1 MANSTL
7 SDAVTQ
13 ALTLVSQADASLL
26 EIISLSFKV
35 SLSAVI
41 FATIIGIPTALLM
54 AIYRFKGRSF
64 LHILIDTLM
73 ALPPVVV
80 GLIVYLLLSNSGPL
94 GIWGLLYTPTAMI
107 IAQTLLITPIV
118 VALALPVFSQH
129 WLNIGEQMHLLG
141 LKRSQCFGVL
151 IKESSNSLI
160 TVILAAFGRAIA
172 EIGAVMI
179 VGGNIENHTRVM
191 TTAIAMETRQ
201 GNLALAL
208 ALGLVLIVC
217 ALLINASAHFCNYY
231 YGRKIGQQLL
241 LSLPNSYGK
250 NNDQ

>member
-1 MANSTL
+1 MASSTL
-7 SDAVTQ
+7 SDAITQ

-35 SLSAVI
+35 SLSAVL
-41 FATIIGIPTALLM
+41 FATIIGIPTAMLM
-54 AIYRFKGRSF
+54 AVYRFRGRGI

-80 GLIVYLLLSNSGPL
+80 GLIVYLLLSSSGPL

-118 VALALPVFSQH
+118 IALALPVFSQH
-129 WLNIGEQMHLLG
+129 WLSIGEQMLLLG
-141 LKRSQCFGVL
+141 LKRRHCFSVL

-208 ALGLVLIVC
+208 ALGLVLILC

-231 YGRKIGQQLL
+231 CGRKAGQQLL
-241 LSLPNSYGK
+241 LSLPNSFGK
-250 NNDQ
+250 NND

>member
-1 MANSTL
+1 MASSTL
-7 SDAVTQ
+7 SDALAQ
-13 ALTLVSQADASLL
+13 AVTLVGQADASLL

-35 SLSAVI
+35 SISAVI
-41 FATIIGIPTALLM
+41 FATIIGIPTAMLM
-54 AIYRFKGRSF
+54 AVYQFRGRKV

-80 GLIVYLLLSNSGPL
+80 GLVVYLILSNSGPL
-94 GIWGLLYTPTAMI
+94 GIWGLLYTPAAMI
-107 IAQTLLITPIV
+107 IAQTILITPIV
-118 VALALPVFSQH
+118 IALALPVFSQH
-129 WLNIGEQMHLLG
+129 WLNIGEQMLLLG
-141 LKRSQCFGVL
+141 LKRRHCFGVL

-160 TVILAAFGRAIA
+160 TVVLAAFGRAIA

-208 ALGLVLIVC
+208 ALGMVLILC
-217 ALLINASAHFCNYY
+217 ALLINASAHFCNYW
-231 YGRKIGQQLL
+231 YGRKVGQQLL

>member
-1 MANSTL
+1 MASSTL
-7 SDAVTQ
+7 SDAITQ

-26 EIISLSFKV
+26 EIISLSFQV
-35 SLSAVI
+35 SLSAVLL
-41 FATIIGIPTALLM
+41 ATIIGIPAAMLM
-54 AIYRFKGRSF
+54 AVYRFRGRG
-64 LHILIDTLM
+64 I
-73 ALPPVVV
+73 
-80 GLIVYLLLSNSGPL
+80 LLLSSSGPL
-94 GIWGLLYTPTAMI
+94 GIWGLLYTPTAMV

-118 VALALPVFSQH
+118 IALALPVFSQH
-129 WLNIGEQMHLLG
+129 WLNIGEQMLLLG
-141 LKRSQCFGVL
+141 LKRRHCFSVL
-151 IKESSNSLI
+151 IKESSHSLI

-179 VGGNIENHTRVM
+179 VGGNIEDHTRVM

-208 ALGLVLIVC
+208 ALGLVLILC
-217 ALLINASAHFCNYY
+217 ALLTNALAHCCNYY
-231 YGRKIGQQLL
+231 YGRKVGQQML

>member
-1 MANSTL
+1 MASSTL
-7 SDAVTQ
+7 FEAITQ
-13 ALTLVSQADASLL
+13 AAALVSQGDASLL
-26 EIISLSFKV
+26 TIISLSFKV

-41 FATIIGIPTALLM
+41 FATIIGIPTAMLM
-54 AIYRFKGRSF
+54 AIYTFRGRGI
-64 LHILIDTLM
+64 LHIVVDTSM

-80 GLIVYLLLSNSGPL
+80 GLLVYLLLSSSGPF
-94 GIWGLLYTPTAMI
+94 GIWELLYTPSAMI

-118 VALALPVFSQH
+118 IALALPIFSQH
-129 WLNIGEQMHLLG
+129 WFNIGEQMLLLG
-141 LKRSQCFGVL
+141 LKRQHCFSVL
-151 IKESSNSLI
+151 IRESSNSLI

-208 ALGLVLIVC
+208 ALGLVLILC
-217 ALLINASAHFCNYY
+217 ALLINASAHCCNYY
-231 YGRKIGQQLL
+231 YNCKLGQPLL
-241 LSLPNSYGK
+241 LSVANSYGK
-250 NNDQ
+250 KHD